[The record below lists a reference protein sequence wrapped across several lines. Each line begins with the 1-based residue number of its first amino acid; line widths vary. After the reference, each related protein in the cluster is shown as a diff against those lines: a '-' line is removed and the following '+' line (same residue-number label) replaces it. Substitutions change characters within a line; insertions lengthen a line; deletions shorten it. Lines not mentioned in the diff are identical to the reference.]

1 MFRSQTDH
9 HQGGTIFFLTSVNK
23 FYFILLIDLAA
34 CLQVTIKINLLGY
47 KLNHM
52 YYIIWS
58 SGCLLSLP
66 VVMCVLGPV
75 LSCYC
80 YAVPG
85 MTDSI
90 HSFLYCIIAK
100 RWLYSHGT
108 TNI

>member
-1 MFRSQTDH
+1 M
-9 HQGGTIFFLTSVNK
+9 
-23 FYFILLIDLAA
+23 
-34 CLQVTIKINLLGY
+34 NLVGNDFD

-52 YYIIWS
+52 YYLIWS

-85 MTDSI
+85 T
-90 HSFLYCIIAK
+90 A
-100 RWLYSHGT
+100 
-108 TNI
+108 